1 MKNVLVTGGA
11 GFIGSNYIKHM
22 LKCYPEYN
30 IINMDILTYA
40 GNLNN
45 LKEVIDNP
53 KYFFV
58 KGDIR
63 NRETVWDVF
72 DRYNIKVVVNFAA
85 ESHVDRSIVS
95 PGDFISTNILGTQI
109 LLDIAKEFW
118 SINQSAN
125 KYPIDVKFIQISTD
139 EVYGSL
145 SDSGF
150 FTEETSLSPNSPY
163 SASKASAD
171 LIVQAYH
178 KTYGL
183 PINITRCS
191 NNYGPNQ
198 YPEKLIPLIIKNAK
212 ENRPIPIY
220 GDGQQV
226 RDWIHV
232 FDHCNAID
240 KVLHLGVS
248 GEIYNV
254 GSNFEMKNIDIAHV
268 ILKKMAKPLTLIQF
282 VEDRLGHDYRYAID
296 SSKIEEKLGWKPK
309 ISFYKGLEA
318 TINNELEK

>member
-45 LKEVIDNP
+45 LNEVIDNP

-95 PGDFISTNILGTQI
+95 PGDFISTNILGTHI

-118 SINQSAN
+118 SINPSAN

-145 SDSGF
+145 SDSGV

-220 GDGQQV
+220 GNGKQV

-254 GSNFEMKNIDIAHV
+254 GSNFEMKNIDIANI